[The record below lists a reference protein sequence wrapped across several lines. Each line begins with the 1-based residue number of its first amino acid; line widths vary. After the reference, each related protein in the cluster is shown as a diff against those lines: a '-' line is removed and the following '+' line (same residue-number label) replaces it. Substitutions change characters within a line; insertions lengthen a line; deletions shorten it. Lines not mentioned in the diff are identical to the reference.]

1 MDILTASGI
10 GRDCVFA
17 YAASGVAG
25 IVIAD
30 IDVSGAQR
38 TASES
43 QSFRRHPSYRAI
55 ALAVNVSQEDDVNSM
70 VEKTVQEFGRID
82 YAVNSAGVSFLF
94 SERTE
99 NLLAARTLAY
109 KIKIGVQSLNEIA
122 ETSLAEF
129 DAFFNV
135 NVKGTLLF
143 AKAISRVMKTQSL
156 RTVQGRTGI
165 RDLGRGVIINIGSCN
180 SYVPIPGIVQ
190 YTAAKHALLGITKN
204 AGTLSL

>member
-1 MDILTASGI
+1 MDIPTASGI

-30 IDVSGAQR
+30 IDVNGAQR

-55 ALAVNVSQEDDVNSM
+55 ALAVNVSQEDDMNSM

-94 SERTE
+94 EY
-99 NLLAARTLAY
+99 LLAARTFAY
-109 KIKIGVQSLNEIA
+109 KTKIGVKSLNEIA

-204 AGTLSL
+204 AGTLSP